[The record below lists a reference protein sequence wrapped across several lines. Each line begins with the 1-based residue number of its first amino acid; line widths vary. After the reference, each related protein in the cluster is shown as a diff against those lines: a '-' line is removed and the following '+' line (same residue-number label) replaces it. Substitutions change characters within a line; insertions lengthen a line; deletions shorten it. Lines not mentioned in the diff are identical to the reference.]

1 MASLRKNIWRYLR
14 VLGKRIY
21 RPVKPVMNPLLKRI
35 KLVYVLGV
43 LVILG
48 LGGSLWNGW
57 KVGGNERAAWW
68 PWSAKSHA
76 EMAITW
82 FENGNEEKAL
92 EELELA
98 NRLTIV
104 ETEGVKTNLK
114 RAEDK
119 VREPERI
126 RQEIES
132 WEKVIE
138 KGADYLDVLLR
149 LSLLNYQIYED
160 EKAKEYF
167 DKAEYLDPGN
177 EDVLGVKEIIS
188 SL

>member
-1 MASLRKNIWRYLR
+1 MKKILKYCQLI
-14 VLGKRIY
+14 GKRIY
-21 RPVKPVMNPLLKRI
+21 SPVKPVVNPLLKRI
-35 KLVYVLGV
+35 KLIHVLGG

-57 KVGGNERAAWW
+57 RVDGNERVSWW

-76 EMAITW
+76 EMAIVW

-98 NRLTIV
+98 NRLIIF
-104 ETEGVKTNLK
+104 ETEEVKANLK
-114 RAEDK
+114 RAEEK
-119 VREPERI
+119 VKEPGKI

-138 KGADYLDVLLR
+138 ERPYYRDVLLR
-149 LSLLNYQIYED
+149 LALLNYQIYEN
-160 EKAKEYF
+160 EKAGEYF
-167 DKAEYLDPGN
+167 ERAEYLDPNN
-177 EDVLGVKEIIS
+177 EEILKVKEIIS
-188 SL
+188 FL